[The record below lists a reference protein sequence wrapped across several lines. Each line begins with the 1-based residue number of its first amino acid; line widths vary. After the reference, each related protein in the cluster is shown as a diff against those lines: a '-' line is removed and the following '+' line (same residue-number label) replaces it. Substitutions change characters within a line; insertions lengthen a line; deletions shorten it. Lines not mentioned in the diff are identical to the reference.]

1 MNEPGIREISAE
13 ERKLWE
19 EHNLQT
25 LREWRA
31 IPFTQ
36 KIQMVEEMEEL
47 ARAMH
52 GGQIPIP
59 PSERTKADNSPG
71 A

>member
-1 MNEPGIREISAE
+1 MSEAIVKPISAE
-13 ERKLWE
+13 DRKRWE

-36 KIQMVEEMEEL
+36 KIQMVEEMEVL
-47 ARAMH
+47 ARSMH
-52 GGQIPIP
+52 GGQLPVP
-59 PSERTKADNSPG
+59 PSERKKAK
-71 A
+71 